1 MVNFMNLNIPS
12 SIIIDKHGSYLQ
24 KIGNRFAVKYAG
36 DRREYSA
43 DKISQIIFVVPS
55 AISSEAIKLA
65 VDKNIDL
72 VYLDFRGN
80 PYARTYRTTLGG
92 TTLTRKK
99 QLEATISEKGTKLV
113 IKIVE
118 AKISSQLNFIKSLSK
133 DRKSNL
139 QLKKL
144 VSYKP
149 SKIKLNKH
157 QNIDSIRQSLLGMEG
172 AMASIYFRSL
182 GFVTGF
188 SRRDPKLNDE
198 FNICLNY
205 AYGILYSEVERACI
219 LAGLDP
225 YLGFYHTDRY
235 GKPCLVLDLIEL
247 FRVAVADRATVTL
260 FTRKEV
266 NDKDFDRRGSLTLS
280 DRGRKKIITAVV
292 IRLNTLLKYNGKKLT
307 LKNIMLS
314 QTRELA
320 SYLLGH
326 KRDYKPF
333 VYK

>member
-1 MVNFMNLNIPS
+1 MNLNIPS

-24 KIGNRFAVKYAG
+24 KIGNRFAVKYG
-36 DRREYSA
+36 SDRKEYSA
-43 DKISQIIFVVPS
+43 DKIAQIIFVAPS

-65 VDKNIDL
+65 VEKNIDL

-118 AKISSQLNFIKSLSK
+118 AKIASQLNFIKALSK
-133 DRKSNL
+133 DRKSNPE
-139 QLKKL
+139 LKRL
-144 VSYKP
+144 VAYKP
-149 SKIKLNKH
+149 TKIIFDKNKG
-157 QNIDSIRQSLLGMEG
+157 IDSIRQSLLGFEG
-172 AMASIYFRSL
+172 AMASIYFKSL
-182 GFVTGF
+182 GLITGF
-188 SRRDPKLNDE
+188 SKRDPKLNDE

-235 GKPCLVLDLIEL
+235 GKPCLVLDVIEL
-247 FRVAVADRATVTL
+247 FRVAVADRAVVTL
-260 FTRKEV
+260 LTRKEI
-266 NDKDFDRRGSLTLS
+266 NDKDFDKRGSLTLS
-280 DRGRKKIITAVV
+280 DTGRKKIITAV
-292 IRLNTLLKYNGKKLT
+292 IRRLNTQIKYNGKKLT

-314 QTRELA
+314 QTREIA
-320 SYLLGH
+320 SYFLGH

>member
-1 MVNFMNLNIPS
+1 MNLSIPS

-24 KIGNRFAVKYAG
+24 KIGNRFAVKYGG
-36 DRREYSA
+36 DRKEYSS
-43 DKISQIIFVVPS
+43 DKIAQIIFAAPS
-55 AISSEAIKLA
+55 AISSEAIRLA

-80 PYARTYRTTLGG
+80 PYARTYRTILGG

-118 AKISSQLNFIKSLSK
+118 SKITSQLNFIKALFK
-133 DRKSNL
+133 DRKSNSE
-139 QLKKL
+139 LKKL
-144 VSYKP
+144 ASYKP
-149 SKIKLNKH
+149 SKNIFNK
-157 QNIDSIRQSLLGMEG
+157 NKSIDLIRQSLLGSEG
-172 AMASIYFRSL
+172 AMASIYFKAL
-182 GFVTGF
+182 GLITGF
-188 SRRDPKLNDE
+188 SKRDPKLKDE

-247 FRVAVADRATVTL
+247 FRVAVADRAVVTM
-260 FTRKEV
+260 FTRKEI
-266 NDKDFDRRGSLTLS
+266 NNKDFDKRGSLTLS
-280 DRGRKKIITAVV
+280 NSGRKKIITSV
-292 IRLNTLLKYNGKKLT
+292 IRRLNTQINYNGKKLT
-307 LKNIMLS
+307 LKNIILS
-314 QTRELA
+314 QAREIA
-320 SYLLGH
+320 GYLLGH

-333 VYK
+333 VYR

>member
-1 MVNFMNLNIPS
+1 MNLNIPL

-24 KIGNRFAVKYAG
+24 KTGNRFAVKYGG
-36 DRREYSA
+36 DRKEYSA
-43 DKISQIIFVVPS
+43 DKISQIIFVAPS
-55 AISSEAIKLA
+55 AISSEAIRLA

-80 PYARTYRTTLGG
+80 PYARTYGTTLGG

-118 AKISSQLNFIKSLSK
+118 AKIASQLNFIKALSK
-133 DRKSNL
+133 DRRNNL
-139 QLKKL
+139 VLKKL
-144 VSYKP
+144 VLYKP
-149 SKIKLNKH
+149 SKIIFNK
-157 QNIDSIRQSLLGMEG
+157 NKDIDSIRQSLLGHEG
-172 AMASIYFRSL
+172 AMASTYFKSL
-182 GFVTGF
+182 SLVTGF
-188 SRRDPKLNDE
+188 SRRDPKLKDE

-205 AYGILYSEVERACI
+205 AYGILYSDVERACI

-235 GKPCLVLDLIEL
+235 GKPCLVLDVIEL
-247 FRVAVADRATVTL
+247 FRVAVADRAVVTL
-260 FTRKEV
+260 FTRKEI
-266 NDKDFDRRGSLTLS
+266 NNKDFDKKGSLTLS
-280 DRGRKKIITAVV
+280 NIGRKKIITAV
-292 IRLNTLLKYNGKKLT
+292 IRRLNTQITYNGKKLT

-314 QTRELA
+314 QTREIA
-320 SYLLGH
+320 SYLLDH

-333 VYK
+333 TYR

>member
-1 MVNFMNLNIPS
+1 MNLNTLS
-12 SIIIDKHGSYLQ
+12 SIIIDRHGSYLQ
-24 KIGNRFAVKYAG
+24 KTGNRFTVKYG
-36 DRREYSA
+36 NSKKEYSA
-43 DKISQIIFVVPS
+43 DRISQIIFAAHS

-72 VYLDFRGN
+72 VYLDFKGD

-118 AKISSQLNFIKSLSK
+118 AKIASQLNFIKALAK
-133 DRKSNL
+133 DRKNNL
-139 QLKKL
+139 ELKRL
-144 VSYKP
+144 VSYQP
-149 SKIKLNKH
+149 SKIMFYKN
-157 QNIDSIRQSLLGMEG
+157 NGIDSIRQSLLGYEG
-172 AMASIYFRSL
+172 AMASIYFKSL
-182 GFVTGF
+182 GLVTGF
-188 SRRDPKLNDE
+188 SKRDPKLKDE

-205 AYGILYSEVERACI
+205 AYGILYNEVERACI

-235 GKPCLVLDLIEL
+235 GKPCLVLDFIEL
-247 FRVAVADRATVTL
+247 FRVAVADRAVITM
-260 FTRKEV
+260 FTRKEIS
-266 NDKDFDRRGSLTLS
+266 NKDFDKRGSLTLS
-280 DRGRKKIITAVV
+280 DLGRKKIITAV
-292 IRLNTLLKYNGKKLT
+292 IRRLNTQIKYNGKKVT

-314 QTRELA
+314 QTREVA

-333 VYK
+333 IYR